1 MTTWPHV
8 EDFSWTRRK
17 PLKYRDGSEKLETLV
32 IYSSCVA
39 LNDNARRLVPA
50 GTIMCEITTGTG
62 DGKYGPYDKTASDG
76 RQTIGASTQ
85 VYVTLAGHDV
95 TLGDKA
101 CEGLWMG
108 CVFNTSEILEVN
120 EISNADLS
128 TLKTAFPL
136 AYFG

>member
-39 LNDNARRLVPA
+39 LNDNARRIVPA
-50 GTIMCEITTGTG
+50 ATIMCEITSGLG

-76 RQTIGASTQ
+76 RQTISADPQ

-95 TLGDKA
+95 TLGEQA

-108 CVFNTSEILEVN
+108 CVFNTSDILEVN

-128 TLKTAFPL
+128 TLKTAFGL